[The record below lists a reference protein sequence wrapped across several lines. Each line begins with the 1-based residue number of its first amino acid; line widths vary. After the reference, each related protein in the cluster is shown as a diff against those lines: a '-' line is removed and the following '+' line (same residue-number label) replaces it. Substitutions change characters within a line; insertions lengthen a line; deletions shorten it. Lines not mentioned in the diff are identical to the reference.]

1 MVVFKPEPIVIEH
14 SLSADLMWLFIR
26 AGRVSFTD
34 FIDTFGAEKVALFV
48 EALDDAGLQV
58 VMKKSAR
65 GEVAG

>member
-26 AGRVSFTD
+26 AGRMSFTD
-34 FIDTFGAEKVALFV
+34 FIETFGAEKVAAFV

-58 VMKKSAR
+58 VMKKQER
-65 GEVAG
+65 TAG